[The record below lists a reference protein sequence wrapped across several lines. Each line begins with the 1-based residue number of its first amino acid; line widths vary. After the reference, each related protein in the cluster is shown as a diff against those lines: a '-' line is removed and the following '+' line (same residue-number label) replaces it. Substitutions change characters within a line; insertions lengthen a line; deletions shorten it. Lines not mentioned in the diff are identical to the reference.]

1 MIELRTSKSEV
12 TFRAAAPGSGS
23 PGTIVGRP
31 ACFGVRSHVLG
42 DARSAGRAFREK
54 MNGPGVFAR
63 TLKSDADVVC
73 NMDHDTSK
81 ILGRRRNKTLDLFT
95 DDKGLLMRCVLPNT
109 TTGRD
114 AAALIARGD
123 CSEMSFAFTP
133 DEDSWDE
140 EDACSCDNEDCTGCS
155 NGVRMKMPVRTLK
168 SVSLKDV
175 AVLTGSPAY
184 PKTAVSMVNDR
195 EGMDFV
201 FYNSLPPSMPMEMR
215 SRIERNMSSAEKRKA
230 MASLIMNL

>member
-1 MIELRTSKSEV
+1 MIELRASKSEV
-12 TFRAAAPGSGS
+12 TFRAASPGSNS
-23 PGTIVGRP
+23 PGTIVGYP
-31 ACFGVRSHVLG
+31 SKFNTKSHVLG
-42 DARSAGRAFREK
+42 ERGPGSVGRAFREK
-54 MNGPGVFAR
+54 VHPYAFAR
-63 TLKSDADVVC
+63 SLKSDADVVC

-95 DDKGLLMRCVLPNT
+95 DDKGLLMRCVLPAT
-109 TTGRD
+109 SMGRD

-201 FYNSLPPSMPMEMR
+201 FYNSLPPSMPMEMWR
-215 SRIERNMSSAEKRKA
+215 A
-230 MASLIMNL
+230 